1 MTGAVRSKSAV
12 VQSDRSRKAR
22 PSTAIHMPWY
32 IGLRVLAKMPPVAN
46 ASDGLYSTEMHT
58 GTPENGAPLENDPRS
73 N

>member
-1 MTGAVRSKSAV
+1 
-12 VQSDRSRKAR
+12 
-22 PSTAIHMPWY
+22 MPWY